1 MTDSPAV
8 IATGT
13 GWRAATVVAIRP
25 ENPSAKTFRLRLPE
39 PSTHL
44 PGQHFVLRLTAPDGY
59 TAVRSYSVASPPDGS
74 PEIELT
80 IERLV
85 GGEVSEFLH
94 DEVIVGDV
102 LEVRGPIGGWF
113 VWGGDRP
120 ALLIGGGSGVVPL
133 MAMLRLAR
141 RNGSEDLLRLLVS
154 VRKPEDLWYRDE
166 LPGPQSTV
174 IYTSSSP
181 LGSSRPA
188 GLINSGDIPA
198 VADSGLVY
206 ICGSERFAE
215 AAADLVLQSGVAPDR
230 LRIEKFG
237 PSG

>member
-1 MTDSPAV
+1 M
-8 IATGT
+8 
-13 GWRAATVVAIRP
+13 
-25 ENPSAKTFRLRLPE
+25 
-39 PSTHL
+39 HL
-44 PGQHFVLRLTAPDGY
+44 PGQHCVMRLTAPDGY
-59 TAVRSYSVASPPDGS
+59 TAVRSYSIASAPDGS
-74 PEIELT
+74 AEIELT

-113 VWGGDRP
+113 VWRGEEP
-120 ALLIGGGSGVVPL
+120 AVLIGGGSGVVPL

-141 RNGSEDLLRLLVS
+141 RMGSEDLLRLIVS
-154 VRKPEDLWYRDE
+154 VRKPDDLWYPDE

-174 IYTSSSP
+174 IYTSQPPS
-181 LGSSRPA
+181 GTSRPA
-188 GLINSGDIPA
+188 GRISPDDIPA
-198 VADSGLVY
+198 VPDSALVY

-215 AAADLVLQSGVAPDR
+215 TAADLVLQSGVAADR

-237 PSG
+237 ASG